1 MDAAVAAFQCTLME
15 GLEHGAIK
23 VGNTMIDALTFF
35 EGLHLLW
42 NVRATEAIAQSQ
54 GVPPRSRWLAGA
66 EKIPNASGSTSG
78 MRRCA
83 GWARCSQ
90 INPNSSLCC

>member
-1 MDAAVAAFQCTLME
+1 ME

-42 NVRATEAIAQSQ
+42 SVRATEAVAQSQ
-54 GVPPRSRWLAGA
+54 GVPLRSLWLSDA
-66 EKIPNASGSTSG
+66 EKKSRTPPD
-78 MRRCA
+78 RH
-83 GWARCSQ
+83 
-90 INPNSSLCC
+90 PV